1 MNKLASLFILGILL
15 LAAGS
20 TAGAAPSPSNW
31 PSLDADAAH
40 SNNNTA
46 ESTLTARNVLKLK
59 VKWTAPETNLSYP
72 IVAGGGVY
80 APVLEG
86 NKTHVHV
93 LATSTGRTLG
103 TYTKDALGG
112 ILMRSGVLYVA
123 GHTLQA
129 IDPTTGES
137 VAKVAPHPSTTG
149 SVFLNP
155 VADKKFILVGF
166 VLPRGPVSLY
176 TVDPNANQLVHR
188 LPSAS
193 GLGALTTGRVLTE
206 TLSGS
211 AFYDEQSGKMLWSR
225 SAPKSNWFAGDTLA
239 YTVSSVNGKNTTLYA
254 YDGTGRSVWSRV
266 VAQPLAVQDW
276 PHAVSPSAVYVET
289 LRPHV
294 GVEALDPLLGTVLWA
309 RAIPDVQHIVL
320 ANGVLYVLT
329 YGLGQQ
335 VRVVA
340 LHADTGVPIGAIVLS
355 SGFFAFPAANG
366 LMVANGMVILRA
378 VTTSG
383 AQVLVALG
391 L

>member
-1 MNKLASLFILGILL
+1 MNKLASPVILGILL

-20 TAGAAPSPSNW
+20 TAGAAPSLSNW
-31 PSLDADAAH
+31 PSLDVDAAH

-46 ESTLTARNVLKLK
+46 ETTLTARNVLKLK
-59 VKWTAPETNLSYP
+59 VKWAAPETNLSYP
-72 IVAGGGVY
+72 IVADGNVY

-86 NKTHVHV
+86 RKTHVRV
-93 LATSTGRTLG
+93 LAPTNGKTLG
-103 TYTKDALGG
+103 TYTEDALGG

-129 IDPTTGES
+129 IDPTTGDS
-137 VAKVAPHPSTTG
+137 VAKIVPHPTSTG

-155 VADKKFILVGF
+155 VADQKLILVGYA
-166 VLPRGPVSLY
+166 LPRGPGSLY
-176 TVDPNANQLVHR
+176 TVDPNANQLVHK
-188 LPSAS
+188 LPSAT
-193 GLGALTTGRVLTE
+193 GLGALATGRILTE
-206 TLSGS
+206 TAGGS
-211 AFYDEQSGKMLWSR
+211 AIYDEHSGKTLWSR

-239 YTVSSVNGKNTTLYA
+239 YTVSSVHGKNTTLYA
-254 YDGTGRSVWSRV
+254 YDGTGRSVWSRA

-276 PHAVSPSAVYVET
+276 PHAVSPSAVYVEA
-289 LRPHV
+289 LRPQI

-340 LHADTGVPIGAIVLS
+340 LHADTGSPIGAIVLS

-366 LMVANGMVILRA
+366 LMVANGMVFLRA
-378 VTTSG
+378 ATTSG

>member
-40 SNNNTA
+40 SNNNSA
-46 ESTLTARNVLKLK
+46 ETTLTARNVLKLK

-72 IVAGGGVY
+72 IVADGSVY
-80 APVLEG
+80 APILEG
-86 NKTHVHV
+86 TKTHVRV
-93 LATSTGRTLG
+93 LTPSTGKSLG
-103 TYTKDALGG
+103 TFTKDALGG
-112 ILMRSGVLYVA
+112 MLLRSGVLYVA

-129 IDPTTGES
+129 IDPTTGAG
-137 VAKVAPHPSTTG
+137 VAKISPHPSPAG

-155 VADKKFILVGF
+155 VADKKLIVVGCA
-166 VLPRGPVSLY
+166 LTRGAGSLY
-176 TVDPNANQLVHR
+176 TVDPSANQLVHK

-193 GLGALTTGRVLTE
+193 GLGALTAGRVLTE
-206 TLSGS
+206 TINGS
-211 AFYDEQSGKMLWSR
+211 AFYDEQSGKTLWSR
-225 SAPKSNWFAGDTLA
+225 TALRSNWFAGDTLA
-239 YTVSSVNGKNTTLYA
+239 YTVSSVGGKKTTLYA
-254 YDGTGRSVWSRV
+254 YDGAGRYVWGRAL
-266 VAQPLAVQDW
+266 AQPLAIQDW

-289 LRPHV
+289 MRPQV

-340 LHADTGVPIGAIVLS
+340 LHADTGAPIGAIVLS

-366 LMVANGMVILRA
+366 LMVANGMVFLRA
-378 VTTSG
+378 ETTSG

>member
-1 MNKLASLFILGILL
+1 MIKLASLLILGILL

-20 TAGAAPSPSNW
+20 TAGAAPSPSSW

-46 ESTLTARNVLKLK
+46 ETALTARNVLKLK

-72 IVAGGGVY
+72 IVAGGSVY
-80 APVLEG
+80 APVLEK
-86 NKTHVHV
+86 NKTHVRV
-93 LATSTGRTLG
+93 LSPSTGKTIG
-103 TYTKDALGG
+103 TYTEDALGG
-112 ILMRSGVLYVA
+112 ILMRSGVLYTA

-129 IDPTTGES
+129 IDPTTGDS
-137 VAKVAPHPSTTG
+137 IAKIAPNPSTTG

-155 VADKKFILVGF
+155 VADKKLILVGYA
-166 VLPRGPVSLY
+166 LPKGPGSLY
-176 TVDPNANQLVHR
+176 TVDPSANQLVHK
-188 LPSAS
+188 LPSAT
-193 GLGALTTGRVLTE
+193 GLGALATGRVLTE
-206 TLSGS
+206 TAAGS
-211 AFYDEQSGKMLWSR
+211 AIYDEHSGKTLWSR
-225 SAPKSNWFAGDTLA
+225 VSLKSNWFAGDTLA

-254 YDGTGRSVWSRV
+254 YDGTGQSMWSRT

-289 LRPHV
+289 LRPQV

-320 ANGVLYVLT
+320 SNGVLYVLT

-340 LHADTGVPIGAIVLS
+340 LHADTGSPIGAIVLS
-355 SGFFAFPAANG
+355 SGFFAFPASNG
-366 LMVANGMVILRA
+366 LIVANGMVFLRA
-378 VTTSG
+378 ATTSG
-383 AQVLVALG
+383 TQVLVALG